1 MPEVARLVWLDE
13 ADAGDPALV
22 GAKASRLARAR
33 ARGLPVLD
41 GIVVPVGV
49 ADPIVRRADAVLR
62 SSGNSGAARSA
73 VYNHQPP
80 PLLEALAERSRELG
94 DSLVVRSSS
103 RAEAEGVWAGAFSS
117 YLGMRPQD
125 VIGGVLGCWA
135 SIFNPNTLKRG
146 AAMGTVPPEVGMAVL
161 VQPEIQP
168 SFGGIA
174 TLGKGGTVTVAGSV
188 GHPAGLVAGW
198 ESGHVAVV
206 TRRGEVETDSSPLG
220 ARLLRRVADLGRA
233 TAEKTACSH
242 IEWMADREGRLYL
255 VQAQPNVDTRL
266 RGTSSRA
273 PDPVSAG
280 EPWISGVAH
289 MMIRFPGRVGE
300 RLVWPWAIGLEDLS
314 LAPEGQTR
322 QSVKTLVKKV
332 REGTAL
338 LMSQRW
344 GGTDPVADLD
354 RAWSAL
360 HGGDYSLMLD
370 LISRGPSV
378 DRRLAAGHLRNLHEL
393 GQSLTTAGVIPHPGW
408 MWHLDPDCL
417 ERPFRDQPSP
427 MSRVGTTTWDA
438 WVYGVVSTQGETIA
452 AIPAAGGW
460 GVGRLRFIRN
470 ADDATRFSPREV
482 IAVSHPIGNLAPLL
496 WNASGLVTSEGSPGA
511 HLFEVA
517 EWLGVPAVCGVD
529 FSQLAGE
536 APGRSVRQEDLIV
549 AVDGH
554 RGHITM
560 TPSKP

>member
-1 MPEVARLVWLDE
+1 
-13 ADAGDPALV
+13 
-22 GAKASRLARAR
+22 
-33 ARGLPVLD
+33 
-41 GIVVPVGV
+41 
-49 ADPIVRRADAVLR
+49 
-62 SSGNSGAARSA
+62 
-73 VYNHQPP
+73 
-80 PLLEALAERSRELG
+80 
-94 DSLVVRSSS
+94 
-103 RAEAEGVWAGAFSS
+103 
-117 YLGMRPQD
+117 
-125 VIGGVLGCWA
+125 
-135 SIFNPNTLKRG
+135 
-146 AAMGTVPPEVGMAVL
+146 MGTVPPEVGMAVL

-206 TRRGEVETDSSPLG
+206 TRRGEVEPDSSPLG
-220 ARLLRRVADLGRA
+220 ARLLRRVADLSRA
-233 TAEKTACSH
+233 TAEKTACNH

-255 VQAQPNVDTRL
+255 VQAQPKVDTRL

-273 PDPVSAG
+273 PDPVSTG
-280 EPWISGVAH
+280 EPWMSGVAH

-338 LMSQRW
+338 LTSQRW

-427 MSRVGTTTWDA
+427 MRRVGTTTWDA

-529 FSQLAGE
+529 FSRLAGE